1 MLPFYKHCYVFCIQ
15 LDTNQ
20 IVSSSMHLISNHR
33 IEFINFL
40 SGEFKMKKTLLVLA
54 LAAAFVPVLAQAEAG
69 DIVVRLRATHVAP
82 DESSNLGGQTDA
94 IYGAGT
100 AAALYG
106 SADAKLQVG
115 SNTIPEIDFSYYITK
130 NIAAELILALGTRHD
145 VKVSGAGGLVAH
157 DLGSVNLLP
166 PTLTA
171 QWHFMPDTMF
181 DPYLGA
187 GGAYV
192 LGMDRSLTANVGAL
206 GLPIR
211 TDRHAFGAVLQAG
224 IDVNLQDKWLLNF
237 DVKKLWFNTDVKLD
251 ATAAGLAPAG
261 YQKIDSLDVDP
272 WVISIGF
279 GKKF

>member
-1 MLPFYKHCYVFCIQ
+1 
-15 LDTNQ
+15 
-20 IVSSSMHLISNHR
+20 
-33 IEFINFL
+33 
-40 SGEFKMKKTLLVLA
+40 MKKILLLLA
-54 LAAAFVPVLAQAEAG
+54 LLEAFTCVAAHAETG
-69 DIVVRLRATHVAP
+69 NIVVRLRATHVAP
-82 DESSNLGGQTDA
+82 DESSHLGAQTDA
-94 IYGAGT
+94 TYGTGT

-106 SADAKLQVG
+106 SAGAKLEVG

-145 VKVSGAGGLVAH
+145 VKVSGAGGAVAH

-171 QWHFMPDTMF
+171 QWHFMPDQMI

-187 GGAYV
+187 GAAFV

-211 TDRHAFGAVLQAG
+211 TDRHAFGAALQAG
-224 IDVNLQDKWLLNF
+224 VDVNLQDKWLLNF
-237 DVKKLWFNTDVKLD
+237 DVKKLWFSTDVKLD
-251 ATAAGLAPAG
+251 GTAAGLVPAG
-261 YQKIDSLDVDP
+261 YQKIDNLDVDP
-272 WVISIGF
+272 WVVSIGF